1 MPQTT
6 LRLYNFKDYFKHFTT
21 KRVCLIFL
29 VFSVFL
35 LIGCL
40 GQKSNP
46 PTFNPETSGPDMI
59 TQIELSRLIQNSGDF
74 LLIDVRTED
83 EYDQGHLPGAIVIP
97 YDEFDTRYN
106 EILEY
111 SDGKVILYCHVGGM
125 GDHAGRVL
133 IKNGFANVKNLEGGI
148 NGWMKSGGKIV

>member
-1 MPQTT
+1 MPQIT
-6 LRLYNFKDYFKHFTT
+6 LRIYNLKDYFKHFTT
-21 KRVCLIFL
+21 KRVSQVFL
-29 VFSVFL
+29 VFFIFL
-35 LIGCL
+35 FIGCL

-46 PTFNPETSGPDMI
+46 QTFNFEISGPEMI
-59 TQIELSRLIQNSGDF
+59 TQNELSRLIQDSGDF

-106 EILEY
+106 EIVEY
-111 SDGKVILYCHVGGM
+111 IDREVILYCHVGGM

-133 IKNGFANVKNLEGGI
+133 LKNGFTNVKNLEGGI
-148 NGWMKSGGKIV
+148 AQWRNSGGKIA